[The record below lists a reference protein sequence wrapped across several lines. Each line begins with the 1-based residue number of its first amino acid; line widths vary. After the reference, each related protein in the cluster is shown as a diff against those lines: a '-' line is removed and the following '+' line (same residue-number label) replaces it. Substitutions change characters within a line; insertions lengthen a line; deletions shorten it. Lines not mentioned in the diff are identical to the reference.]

1 MGQEFGQKIICSVDT
16 DDDEIVYF
24 SVRWKNRKPSLIYR
38 TKNHKLKPISI
49 GPISRGGIGCSTIAV
64 TIVMLIVNIRN
75 PRLLSAVVYCLAFSC
90 RNLLMCD
97 L

>member
-24 SVRWKNRKPSLIYR
+24 SVRLKNRKPSLIYR

-49 GPISRGGIGCSTIAV
+49 GPISRGCA
-64 TIVMLIVNIRN
+64 
-75 PRLLSAVVYCLAFSC
+75 
-90 RNLLMCD
+90 
-97 L
+97 